1 MPKRLLLTAGLLTAA
16 LGAAAQQPLTYPRNG
31 VHDQRAGLYAFTH
44 ATLFTDYQTR
54 LPDATLVIRD
64 GRVEAVGS
72 KVPIPRGAV
81 VVDLTGKYVYPG
93 FVDMFTSY
101 GVPEVKP
108 AERRSRRERDP
119 QFESQKAG
127 AYDWNQAIRPETSAA
142 ELFKVNAEQAAAY
155 RQLGFGAVLALQPDG
170 IARGTGA
177 LVTLNTDRRENE
189 VILTERAA
197 TGFSFDKGTSTQDY
211 PGSLMGSIALLRQTY
226 LDAAWNQ
233 RNPRREQNLSLQAFN
248 SQRPLPA
255 IFEASNKLNT
265 LRADRVGDEFGT
277 QYIIKGAGD
286 EYQRLPEVAAT
297 KAPLVL
303 TLNYPEAYKVDDVYD
318 AARVPLEDL
327 KHWEMAPANAA
338 LLAKAGVTFALSASD
353 LKDKKKFLPNLKK
366 AIQYGL
372 TEEQALRA
380 LTATPAAL
388 LRAQDQVGSLKP
400 GLVANFLVCSNRLFA
415 DDNVLL
421 DNWVQGERY
430 PLTEVPADYRGV
442 YKLNVTTAEKVKD
455 NQFKTGAD
463 MTMLIQGKPEAPQL
477 KVVTAPG
484 DTVKGTV
491 AISGDLA
498 TIVFS
503 TGKGKNAEVTRLSGY
518 YTAESRI
525 FQGDGQVS
533 GAQLGWTNTKWT
545 ARRQEAATQAA
556 RRDSAKTPRLVEI
569 GPLTFP
575 FASYGRKAIPPPETV
590 LIKNATVWTSEAA
603 GRLENTD
610 VLLQNGR
617 IAKVGRSLSA
627 PAGARTVDGT
637 GKHLTPGIIDE
648 HSHIAISQ
656 GVNEGTQAV
665 TSEVRVG
672 DVIDPEDVALYRDLA
687 GGVVAA
693 QLLHGSANPIGGQSA
708 LIKLR
713 WGMDAN
719 ALKISDAPG
728 FIKFALGEN
737 VKQSNAGERNVLRF
751 PQSRMGVE
759 QVFVDAFTR
768 AREYEQ
774 EWATYDKLPKAKQA
788 KTAPPRRDLE
798 LDALVEILRDT
809 RHITCHSY
817 VQSEINMLM
826 NLSDRM
832 GFKINTFTHILE
844 GYKVADKMRAR
855 GISAG
860 TFSDWW
866 AYKNEVR
873 DAIPYNAAIMTKA
886 GVNVAINSDDAEMS
900 RRLNQEAAKTVKY
913 GGLSEEQ
920 ALQLVTI
927 NPARMLHLDQHMGSI
942 KEGKDADVV
951 LWNANPLSVYAKAER
966 TFVDGRQLFSLE
978 EDQQLRQQMQQ
989 ERLRIIQKMLDARQA
1004 GAPAQPAVARANRYY
1019 TCETLGEEKEED
1031 K

>member
-1 MPKRLLLTAGLLTAA
+1 MPKRLLLTTGLLAAA
-16 LGAAAQQPLTYPRNG
+16 LGALAQQPLTYPRNG
-31 VHDQRAGLYAFTH
+31 VYDQRTGLYAFTH
-44 ATLFTDYQTR
+44 ATLFTDYKTR
-54 LPDATLVIRD
+54 LTDATLVIRD
-64 GRVEAVGS
+64 GRVEAVGN
-72 KVPIPRGAV
+72 KVTIPPGAV
-81 VVDLTGKYVYPG
+81 VVDLTGKYLYPG

-127 AYDWNQAIRPETSAA
+127 AYDWNQAIRPEASAA

-155 RQLGFGAVLALQPDG
+155 RQLGFGAVLTLQPDG

-226 LDAAWNQ
+226 LDANWNQ

-248 SQRPLPA
+248 NQRRLPV

-338 LLAKAGVTFALSASD
+338 LLAKAGVPFALSASD

-366 AIQYGL
+366 AIEYGL
-372 TEEQALRA
+372 TEEQALQA

-388 LRAQDQVGSLKP
+388 LNAQDQVGSLKP

-442 YKLNVTTAEKVKD
+442 YALQVGQQPAV
-455 NQFKTGAD
+455 Q
-463 MTMLIQGKPEAPQL
+463 LLVSGKPEAPQL
-477 KVVTAPG
+477 KVVRAPA
-484 DTVKGTV
+484 DTVKGSLSV
-491 AISGDLA
+491 QGDLA
-498 TIVFS
+498 TIVYAAA
-503 TGKGKNAEVTRLSGY
+503 KGKNSGSVRLSGY
-518 YTAESRI
+518 YTADSRQ
-525 FQGDGQVS
+525 FRGDGELPDATRV
-533 GAQLGWTNTKWT
+533 KWT

-556 RRDSAKTPRLVEI
+556 RRDSAQAPKPVEI

-575 FASYGRKAIPPPETV
+575 FASYGRREIPRSETV

-610 VLLQNGR
+610 VLLQNGK
-617 IAKVGRSLSA
+617 IAKVGKNLSA

-672 DVIDPEDVALYRDLA
+672 DVVDPEDVGLYRDLA

-708 LIKLR
+708 LIKMR

-768 AREYEQ
+768 AKEYEQ
-774 EWATYDKLPKAKQA
+774 EWATYDKLSKSKQA
-788 KTAPPRRDLE
+788 KTEAPRRDLE
-798 LDALVEILRDT
+798 LDALVEILHDT

-817 VQSEINMLM
+817 VQSEISMMM
-826 NLSDRM
+826 NVADRM

-844 GYKVADKMRAR
+844 GYKVADEMKAR

-873 DAIPYNAAIMTKA
+873 DAIPYNAAIMTKV

-913 GGLSEEQ
+913 GGLSEET
-920 ALQLVTI
+920 ALQLITL
-927 NPARMLHLDQHMGSI
+927 NPAKMLHLDQHMGSI

-966 TFVDGRQLFSLE
+966 TFVDGRQMFSLE
-978 EDQQLRQQMQQ
+978 EDQQLRAQMQQ
-989 ERLRIIQKMLDARQA
+989 ERLRIIQKMLSARKA
-1004 GAPAQPAVARANRYY
+1004 GAPAQPAVARANRHY

>member
-1 MPKRLLLTAGLLTAA
+1 MPKRLLLTAGLLAA
-16 LGAAAQQPLTYPRNG
+16 FGAAAQQPLTYPRNG
-31 VHDQRAGLYAFTH
+31 VYDQRAGLYAFTH
-44 ATLFTDYQTR
+44 ATLFTDYKTR
-54 LPDATLVIRD
+54 LTDATLVIRD
-64 GRVEAVGS
+64 GKVEAVGN
-72 KVPIPRGAV
+72 KVTIPRGAV

-108 AERRSRRERDP
+108 PERRDRRAGP

-142 ELFKVNAEQAAAY
+142 ELFKINAEQAAAY
-155 RQLGFGAVLALQPDG
+155 RKLGFGAVLTLQPDG

-189 VILTERAA
+189 VILTEQAA

-248 SQRPLPA
+248 RQRNLPA

-277 QYIIKGAGD
+277 QYIIKGSGD
-286 EYQRLPEVAAT
+286 EYQRLPEVVAT

-303 TLNYPEAYKVDDVYD
+303 TLNYPDAYQVDDVYD
-318 AARVPLEDL
+318 AARIPLEDL

-338 LLAKAGVTFALSASD
+338 LLAKAGVPFALSASD
-353 LKDKKKFLPNLKK
+353 LKDKKKFMPNLKK
-366 AIQYGL
+366 AIEYGL
-372 TEEQALRA
+372 TEEQALQA

-388 LRAQDQVGSLKP
+388 LNAQDQVGSLRP

-430 PLTEVPADYRGV
+430 QLTEVPADYRGV
-442 YKLNVTTAEKVKD
+442 YALQVGQQPAV
-455 NQFKTGAD
+455 Q
-463 MTMLIQGKPEAPQL
+463 LLVSGKPEAPQL
-477 KVVTAPG
+477 KVVRAPA
-484 DTVKGTV
+484 DTVKGILSV
-491 AISGDLA
+491 QGDLA
-498 TIVFS
+498 TIVYAAA
-503 TGKGKNAEVTRLSGY
+503 KGKNSGSVRLSGY
-518 YTAESRI
+518 YTADSRQ
-525 FQGDGQVS
+525 FRGDGELPDATRV
-533 GAQLGWTNTKWT
+533 KWT

-556 RRDSAKTPRLVEI
+556 RRDSAQAPQPVEI

-575 FASYGRKAIPPPETV
+575 FASYGRREIPRSETV

-617 IAKVGRSLSA
+617 IAKVGKNLSA

-672 DVIDPEDVALYRDLA
+672 DVVDPEDVAIYRDLA

-708 LIKLR
+708 LIKMR

-737 VKQSNAGERNVLRF
+737 VKQSNWGETNTLRF
-751 PQSRMGVE
+751 PQSRMGTE

-774 EWATYDKLPKAKQA
+774 EWATYDKLPKSRQA
-788 KTAPPRRDLE
+788 KTEPPRRDLE

-844 GYKVADKMRAR
+844 GYKVADKMKAR
-855 GISAG
+855 GINAG

-873 DAIPYNAAIMTKA
+873 DAIPYNAAIMTKV

-913 GGLSEEQ
+913 GGLSEET

-927 NPARMLHLDQHMGSI
+927 NPAKMLHLDQHMGSI
-942 KEGKDADVV
+942 REGKDADVV

-966 TFVDGRQLFSLE
+966 TFVDGRQMFSLE
-978 EDQQLRQQMQQ
+978 EDQQLRDQMQQ
-989 ERLRIIQKMLDARQA
+989 ERLRIIQKMLSARKA
-1004 GAPAQPAVARANRYY
+1004 GAPAQPAVARANRHY
-1019 TCETLGEEKEED
+1019 TCETLGEGKEMD